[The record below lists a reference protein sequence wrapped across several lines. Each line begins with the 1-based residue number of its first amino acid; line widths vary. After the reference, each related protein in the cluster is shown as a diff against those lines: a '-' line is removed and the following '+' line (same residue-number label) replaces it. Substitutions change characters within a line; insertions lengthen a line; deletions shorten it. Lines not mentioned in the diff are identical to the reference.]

1 MFLFKILDEMILSIT
16 SAKENSVGEVWKTQ
30 NLFAWSNIFL
40 LLYLVNFGDDFF
52 TEKLS
57 TKNPIY
63 KKNVLRWGK
72 QMVSTESDSKVPANA
87 INCKPQIWSCATSC
101 IRAFLLKKCW
111 LRYLINIAQNYKTTN
126 DLCVKSEMPFIDEK
140 RKTVKKREGKM
151 REKRRDITVK
161 KERKRGST

>member
-1 MFLFKILDEMILSIT
+1 MFLFKILDEIILSIT
-16 SAKENSVGEVWKTQ
+16 TAKENSVGEVWITQ

-63 KKNVLRWGK
+63 KKNVLRWRK

-87 INCKPQIWSCATSC
+87 INCKPQTGRVPP
-101 IRAFLLKKCW
+101 RAFLLKKCW
-111 LRYLINIAQNYKTTN
+111 LKYLINIAQNYKTTN

>member
-1 MFLFKILDEMILSIT
+1 MRRSIDNAYTTPQLVLLSLWQNTCFKHNHPFGRRDMFLFKILDEIILSIT

-57 TKNPIY
+57 TKKPIY

-87 INCKPQIWSCATSC
+87 INCKPQTGRVPPVA
-101 IRAFLLKKCW
+101 L
-111 LRYLINIAQNYKTTN
+111 
-126 DLCVKSEMPFIDEK
+126 
-140 RKTVKKREGKM
+140 
-151 REKRRDITVK
+151 
-161 KERKRGST
+161 ERFC

>member
-1 MFLFKILDEMILSIT
+1 MRRSIDNAYTTPQLVLLSLWQNTCFKQNHPFGWRDMFLFKILDGIILSIT

-57 TKNPIY
+57 TKKPIY

-87 INCKPQIWSCATSC
+87 INCKPQTGRVPPVA
-101 IRAFLLKKCW
+101 L
-111 LRYLINIAQNYKTTN
+111 
-126 DLCVKSEMPFIDEK
+126 
-140 RKTVKKREGKM
+140 
-151 REKRRDITVK
+151 
-161 KERKRGST
+161 ERFC